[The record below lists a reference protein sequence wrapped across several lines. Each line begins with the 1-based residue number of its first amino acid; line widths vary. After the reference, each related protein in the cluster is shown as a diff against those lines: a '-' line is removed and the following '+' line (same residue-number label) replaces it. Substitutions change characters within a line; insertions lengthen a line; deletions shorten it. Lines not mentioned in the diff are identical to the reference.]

1 MSKNPQSKN
10 LLNNLNNNTNINSAP
25 NNQSD
30 NNHYNV
36 IINQNSTYNQDNS
49 INIMLDTGFPYFQN
63 YNYQQNETEAN
74 KNNNQI
80 YPVLLDQKQM
90 IEQNDKNKENINIEK
105 DSIEKIGTPPKKKH
119 KKKSINSPKNKKNKK
134 ENDQENINS
143 TNKIDYRYIKKC
155 PIKEIISPYSNEVNE
170 VNKENQ
176 LFWFATYDKLMK
188 TKYLIKIF
196 NYYNNKPFESHSD
209 LNYNFK
215 EKTLVIKDFEIYF
228 YENSNRPFI
237 RYVKGGTIYSKL
249 YLLTLKQINQIFSY
263 LNRIDYKINYDR
275 LNYLQR
281 KGTFEII
288 NDNTNEVVLPY
299 CLIYCLGKYMNINIY
314 GFSNNIDFNIYS
326 EETSFQKNQRISSC
340 TVLNNE
346 NNKRHNYILSNDKR
360 NTKLDNTNINREN
373 FKLPNSKKI
382 AKLIKIINL
391 NYPDFSIDDI
401 INYLIPDNKYM
412 NSITKINEIKN
423 IFFFKKSNQNK
434 ILLSSMVRDT
444 IKGISIQTPK
454 SLISSFCPAESII
467 ENNSFKNSDLFQPV
481 SKKYVIPIKDD
492 YKFQTISTNEKDNNK
507 NNPFIIYVC
516 DNVQKINF
524 TNDNQANNI
533 NNMNN
538 NINNPNL
545 QYINPPQQNNKNN
558 IEINN
563 NNYIDD
569 MPYLQTDINQQGKRL
584 SKTNKNNKNNINNQN
599 NIIKNIHNQN
609 NSDLINNNNNNIRK
623 HNKKMIDRTKVKS
636 GKIENENKIND
647 NNMVSPG
654 KPSGIK
660 IQKIS
665 TDINTI
671 RKKTKYERFSGV
683 KKSENKIRESYKIS
697 RKNIPLANLNHKIKQ
712 LNKSIDNPNDYM
724 SQIRFTKTSDMKK
737 RQNCKSNNKTKL
749 INRINLNKKE
759 NPFFNKNNNYNSN
772 L

>member
-10 LLNNLNNNTNINSAP
+10 LLNNRNNNTNINSAP

-63 YNYQQNETEAN
+63 YNYQQNETETN

-105 DSIEKIGTPPKKKH
+105 DSKEKIGTPPKKKH
-119 KKKSINSPKNKKNKK
+119 KKKSTNSPKNKKNKK

-314 GFSNNIDFNIYS
+314 GFSNNIDFNIHS

-545 QYINPPQQNNKNN
+545 QYINPPQQNNKKN

-569 MPYLQTDINQQGKRL
+569 MPYLQTNINQQGKRL

-609 NSDLINNNNNNIRK
+609 NSDLINNNNIRK

-697 RKNIPLANLNHKIKQ
+697 RTNIPLGNLNHKIKQ

>member
-63 YNYQQNETEAN
+63 YNYQQNETETN

-105 DSIEKIGTPPKKKH
+105 DSKEKIGTPPKKKH
-119 KKKSINSPKNKKNKK
+119 KKKSTNSPKNKKNKK
-134 ENDQENINS
+134 ESDQENINS

-314 GFSNNIDFNIYS
+314 GFSNNIDFNIHS
-326 EETSFQKNQRISSC
+326 EETSFQKNQRISSY

-584 SKTNKNNKNNINNQN
+584 SKTNKNNKNNINNQT

-609 NSDLINNNNNNIRK
+609 NSDLINNNNIRK

-697 RKNIPLANLNHKIKQ
+697 RTNIPLGNLNHKIKQ

>member
-1 MSKNPQSKN
+1 
-10 LLNNLNNNTNINSAP
+10 
-25 NNQSD
+25 
-30 NNHYNV
+30 
-36 IINQNSTYNQDNS
+36 
-49 INIMLDTGFPYFQN
+49 
-63 YNYQQNETEAN
+63 
-74 KNNNQI
+74 
-80 YPVLLDQKQM
+80 
-90 IEQNDKNKENINIEK
+90 
-105 DSIEKIGTPPKKKH
+105 
-119 KKKSINSPKNKKNKK
+119 
-134 ENDQENINS
+134 
-143 TNKIDYRYIKKC
+143 
-155 PIKEIISPYSNEVNE
+155 
-170 VNKENQ
+170 
-176 LFWFATYDKLMK
+176 
-188 TKYLIKIF
+188 
-196 NYYNNKPFESHSD
+196 
-209 LNYNFK
+209 
-215 EKTLVIKDFEIYF
+215 
-228 YENSNRPFI
+228 
-237 RYVKGGTIYSKL
+237 
-249 YLLTLKQINQIFSY
+249 
-263 LNRIDYKINYDR
+263 
-275 LNYLQR
+275 
-281 KGTFEII
+281 
-288 NDNTNEVVLPY
+288 
-299 CLIYCLGKYMNINIY
+299 MNINIY

-326 EETSFQKNQRISSC
+326 EETSFQKNQRISSY

-584 SKTNKNNKNNINNQN
+584 SKTNKNNKNNINNQT

-609 NSDLINNNNNNIRK
+609 NSDLINNNNIRK

-697 RKNIPLANLNHKIKQ
+697 RTNIPLGNLNHKIKQ